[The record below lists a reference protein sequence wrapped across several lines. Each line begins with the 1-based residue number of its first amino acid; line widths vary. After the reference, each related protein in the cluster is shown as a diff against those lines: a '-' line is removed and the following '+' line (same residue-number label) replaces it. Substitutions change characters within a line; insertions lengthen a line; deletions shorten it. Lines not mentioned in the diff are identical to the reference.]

1 MILQNPIKYL
11 LEHYYIIKYKQKNKK
26 YKNKNIQFYIG
37 VTYGKTAR
45 NKKFKSIQKIFN
57 PFTTFYL
64 KRNIYSLKQE
74 EIIKILDHIDEV
86 GIINNPRYD
95 LEEYT
100 SKEPM
105 NKYQFYAL
113 KNYNFYDSLFFE
125 YASHKDRDVVF
136 EQLKEFEISKL
147 KISFK

>member
-26 YKNKNIQFYIG
+26 YKSKNIQFYIG
-37 VTYGKTAR
+37 ITYNKTAR
-45 NKKFKSIQKIFN
+45 NKKFKSLQKIFN

-74 EIIKILDHIDEV
+74 EIIHILNHIDAE
-86 GIINNPRYD
+86 GIVNNPRFD
-95 LEEYT
+95 LQEYT
-100 SKEPM
+100 TKEPM
-105 NKYQFYAL
+105 NQYQFFAL

-125 YASHKDRDVVF
+125 YAEHKDRDRVF
-136 EQLKEFEISKL
+136 EKLKEYELSKL
-147 KISFK
+147 NISFK